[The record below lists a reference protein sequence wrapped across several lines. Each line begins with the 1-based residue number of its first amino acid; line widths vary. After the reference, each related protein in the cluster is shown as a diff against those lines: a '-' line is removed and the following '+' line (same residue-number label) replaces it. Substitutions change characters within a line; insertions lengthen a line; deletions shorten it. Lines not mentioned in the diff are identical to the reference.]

1 MHTIKLK
8 IDDRVYDKLIWLL
21 GKFTKDELEI
31 TIEENDFT
39 ETKKY
44 LESELDDIL
53 SNKANFLTVKETE
66 QKLENRIRKHE
77 DHL

>member
-31 TIEENDFT
+31 VIEETNFT
-39 ETKKY
+39 ETKKH
-44 LESELDDIL
+44 LEIELDEIL
-53 SNKANFLTVKETE
+53 SDKANFLTVNETE
-66 QKLENRIRKHE
+66 QKLENLIRKHE

>member
-31 TIEENDFT
+31 VIEEPNFT
-39 ETKKY
+39 ETKKH
-44 LESELDDIL
+44 LEIELDEIL
-53 SNKANFLTVKETE
+53 SDKANFLTVNETE
-66 QKLENRIRKHE
+66 QKLENLIRKHE

>member
-31 TIEENDFT
+31 VIEELDFT
-39 ETKKY
+39 KTKKH
-44 LESELDDIL
+44 LEIELDDIL
-53 SNKANFLTVKETE
+53 SDKANFLTVNETE
-66 QKLENRIRKHE
+66 QKLENLIRKHE

>member
-21 GKFTKDELEI
+21 SKFTKDELEI
-31 TIEENDFT
+31 TIEEPNFT

-44 LESELDDIL
+44 LELELDDIL

-66 QKLENRIRKHE
+66 QKLENQIRKHE

>member
-31 TIEENDFT
+31 VIEEPTFT
-39 ETKKY
+39 ETKKH
-44 LESELDDIL
+44 LEIELDEIL
-53 SNKANFLTVKETE
+53 SDKANFLTVNETE
-66 QKLENRIRKHE
+66 QKLENLIRKHE